1 LIEKYEKFRALEME
15 EKSSVDLSSG
25 EEDELNL
32 S

>member
-25 EEDELNL
+25 EEDELNT